1 MLTKLNNILQ
11 IQFQKNIDN
20 CTNEE
25 LYIALLMLV
34 KALSKIVP
42 SHKLNENYTIF
53 LLNF

>member
-25 LYIALLMLV
+25 LYIALLRLV
-34 KALSKIVP
+34 KALSKNR
-42 SHKLNENYTIF
+42 SLTQTKRKL
-53 LLNF
+53 

>member
-25 LYIALLMLV
+25 LYIALLRLV
-34 KALSKIVP
+34 KALSKNR
-42 SHKLNENYTIF
+42 SLKLNENYTIF

>member
-25 LYIALLMLV
+25 LYIALLTLV
-34 KALSKIVP
+34 QAKIVP